1 MSYQALKRL
10 GIVAMPL
17 LIALSQSLG
26 SSCRPCGTH
35 ANSFTYPAL
44 PCRAFRFRRFAAGII
59 FVPFS
64 PGLRLEFRSFAASR
78 LGSFFPV
85 FSGLTPGASF
95 CRRFAAGA
103 FLLHF
108 LRAYAWS
115 SVLSPLRGWAHFC
128 FVFSGLTPG
137 ASFFR
142 RFAAGVTDAMILLL
156 AQGRSRRNSRCDFWF
171 VACRYRI

>member
-1 MSYQALKRL
+1 
-10 GIVAMPL
+10 MPL
-17 LIALSQSLG
+17 LIAPSQSLG
-26 SSCRPCGTH
+26 SSCRPYGTH

-44 PCRAFRFRRFAAGII
+44 PCRAFRFRRFAAGIIFVPFSPGLRLEFRSFAASRLGFSCSTFSGLTPGASFCRRFAAGII

-95 CRRFAAGA
+95 CRRFAAG
-103 FLLHF
+103 
-108 LRAYAWS
+108 
-115 SVLSPLRGWAHFC
+115 
-128 FVFSGLTPG
+128 
-137 ASFFR
+137 
-142 RFAAGVTDAMILLL
+142 VTDAMILLL